1 MREKTISATMCIIR
15 TARGERHEST
25 YEVYTNFNEKTT
37 VGEIADFVE
46 GMEKLWRTAITA
58 AKSYKNLNDI
68 TMDISEA
75 VYNLGEDGHDFK
87 TESYDRWY
95 MRNMDDIC
103 LEKGE
108 ESIYLVPDTRYTS
121 ENRDMCLTKNV
132 LRDMAF
138 TMR

>member
-1 MREKTISATMCIIR
+1 MREKTIRATLCIIR

-25 YEVYTNFNEKTT
+25 YEVCTNFNEKTT
-37 VGEIADFVE
+37 VGEVADFVE

-68 TMDISEA
+68 TMDISES
-75 VYNLGEDGHDFK
+75 VYSHEDGHDFK

-95 MRNMDDIC
+95 MRDMDDIS

-121 ENRDMCLTKNV
+121 ENRDMCIGKNV
-132 LRDMAF
+132 MRDMAF

>member
-1 MREKTISATMCIIR
+1 MREKTIRATLVIIR

-25 YEVYTNFNEKTT
+25 YEVCTNFNEKTT

-68 TMDISEA
+68 TMEISEA
-75 VYNLGEDGHDFK
+75 VYSHEDGGDFK

-95 MRNMDDIC
+95 MRNMEDIC

-121 ENRDMCLTKNV
+121 EVRDMNIGKNI
-132 LRDMAF
+132 LRDMAY
-138 TMR
+138 TMH